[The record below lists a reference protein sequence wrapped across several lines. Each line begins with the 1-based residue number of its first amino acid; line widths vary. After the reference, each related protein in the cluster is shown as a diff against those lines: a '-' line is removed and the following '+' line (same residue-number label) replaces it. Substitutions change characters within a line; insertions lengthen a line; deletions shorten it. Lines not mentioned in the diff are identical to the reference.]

1 MTSSPQEATRPR
13 RLLFLTPFAPR
24 TDLHHGGRAT
34 AHLIGKI
41 AERNRV
47 ALLCLR
53 AANDPPVD
61 QDLRERCEVVHEV
74 VIPVAERGFAGRQAF
89 RGRLLAGLVR
99 GRPQWAT
106 HTYRSDYGSRLRQL
120 AAEWKPDVIQLEL
133 RVMTQYLDVLEG
145 IPARRVL
152 VDHDPMGEANRGRAI
167 ANDRERLLQ
176 AADALAWRRLARRTR
191 NALDAVVVFT
201 ADDER
206 AVRRDGA
213 GTHTVVIPL
222 SFPIPQSPLDP
233 IGVPPPRVLFIGG
246 YVHAPNRD
254 AAMRLLESIFP
265 LVRREVPEA
274 VLELVGDDPTET
286 MRRLADEHV
295 LVTGGVPSV
304 TPYLSR
310 AAVVIAPL
318 RLGGGMRLKV
328 MEALGA
334 GKAVVASPLAV
345 EGLALEDG
353 THALIRDRD
362 EELAAATIRVLQDP
376 RLRSALG
383 TAGRLWASERVGD
396 DAAVASYER
405 LYDELVIREQVP

>member
-1 MTSSPQEATRPR
+1 MTSGPQGEIRPR

-34 AHLIGKI
+34 AHLIEKI

-53 AANDPPVD
+53 AGDELPVE

-74 VIPVAERGFAGRQAF
+74 VIPVAERGFAGRQAY
-89 RGRLLAGLVR
+89 RGRLLAGLVQ
-99 GRPQWAT
+99 GKPLWAV
-106 HTYRSDYGSRLRQL
+106 HTYRSEYGSRLRQL
-120 AAEWKPDVIQLEL
+120 AAEWEPDVIQLEL

-152 VDHDPMGEANRGRAI
+152 VDHDPMGEANRGMAI
-167 ANDRERLLQ
+167 ANGREGLVQ
-176 AADALAWRRLARRTR
+176 AADAFAWRRLARRTR

-201 ADDER
+201 DEDER
-206 AVRRDGA
+206 ALRRDGA

-222 SFPIPQSPLDP
+222 SFPIPESPLDP
-233 IGVPPPRVLFIGG
+233 IGVAPPRVLFVGG
-246 YVHAPNRD
+246 YLHAPNRD
-254 AAMRLLESIFP
+254 AALRLLESIFP
-265 LVRREVPEA
+265 LVRRDVPEA

-295 LVTGGVPSV
+295 VVTGGVPSV
-304 TPYLSR
+304 TPYLAR

-328 MEALGA
+328 LEALGA
-334 GKAVVASPLAV
+334 GKAVVASPRAV
-345 EGLALEDG
+345 EGLALEDEV
-353 THALIRDRD
+353 HALIRDSD
-362 EELAAATIRVLQDP
+362 EELASATIRVLQDP
-376 RLRSALG
+376 PLRSALG
-383 TAGRLWASERVGD
+383 TAARLWA
-396 DAAVASYER
+396 YER
-405 LYDELVIREQVP
+405 LGGDAAAAAYEQLYDDLLSRERGP